1 LNSNAFFGVIV
12 LFCEDE
18 NLKRSYGTAC
28 KLFRKRIFYPMNLKI
43 RLILPLFLI
52 TLMVSAQQKV
62 EKEVR
67 IREKEV
73 ISTARDFVDSLDFN
87 AKVRWYEE
95 SGISHITY
103 EAKTRH
109 KGHHYSIEFSKD
121 GRLEDV
127 EVEIKMAEIPEPVL
141 NRMEAQLS
149 ARYEKYVVRKVQRQ
163 YQGSRQALR
172 QLINEGL
179 AGQDILK
186 QYELV
191 IASRQQKTYRQF
203 EVLFSKEGEIL
214 KVSEIVLQD
223 IQHLEY

>member
-1 LNSNAFFGVIV
+1 
-12 LFCEDE
+12 
-18 NLKRSYGTAC
+18 
-28 KLFRKRIFYPMNLKI
+28 MNLKI